1 MFKSETV
8 AMNGTRAQEP
18 YRLAVLLGGTKEGR
32 SGRAA
37 ADWFI
42 GRAWER
48 PDFILD
54 VIDPVGSEI
63 PLVHTRSPAAGEAEK
78 IAAARERIEGA
89 DAFVVVTPEFNH
101 SFPAPLKALIDWF
114 YTEWHAK
121 PVGFVSYG
129 GMSGGLRAVEQL
141 RLVFAELH
149 AVSVRD
155 TVSFHNVQ
163 ERFDAHGRPVEPGG
177 CNAAAKVMLD
187 QLLWWAQALRTA
199 RSTRPYGG

>member
-1 MFKSETV
+1 MFKSKTV
-8 AMNGTRAQEP
+8 AMNGPGIEEP
-18 YRLAVLLGGTKEGR
+18 YRLAVLLGGTRESR
-32 SGRAA
+32 SARAVT
-37 ADWFI
+37 DWFI

-48 PDFILD
+48 ADLVLD
-54 VIDPVGSEI
+54 VVDPLDCEI
-63 PLVHTRSPAAGEAEK
+63 PLVHTRNPGPEDAQR
-78 IAAARERIEGA
+78 IAAVRERIDEA

-101 SFPAPLKALIDWF
+101 SFAAPLKALIDWF

-187 QLLWWAQALRTA
+187 QLL
-199 RSTRPYGG
+199 